1 MMPGRQLRVRV
12 LEALEREVK
21 QFRTREELYP
31 LRVPPEPVALD
42 EVIAQVLGEEHR
54 QFDTRTLRSRTVLQ
68 LEWADGSAWDLWAI
82 VLPSGLK
89 LFCDTGEE
97 ETRILASGGRNL
109 GDETD
114 RLVLGLLAESAG
126 GHFGIEMSGGAPAR
140 VRSSIPDRL
149 FLVDMFVT
157 LFEGT
162 GIEDSIRDAWGTA
175 GSALAADRQD
185 GRDFQAE
192 VSAWLGDVLA

>member
-1 MMPGRQLRVRV
+1 MIHARQLRVRV

-21 QFRTREELYP
+21 QFKTREALYP
-31 LRVPPEPVALD
+31 LRVPREPVALD
-42 EVIAQVLGEEHR
+42 AVVAKVLGDERR
-54 QFDTRTLRSRTVLQ
+54 QFDPGTLRSRTVLHV
-68 LEWADGSAWDLWAI
+68 EWADGSAWALWAV

-114 RLVLGLLAESAG
+114 RLVLELLAESG
-126 GHFGIEMSGGAPAR
+126 GDHFGIEMSGGVPAR
-140 VRSSIPDRL
+140 VRSSIADRE
-149 FLVDMFVT
+149 FLLNVFVS

-162 GIEDSIRDAWGTA
+162 DVEAAIQRTWGMTRS
-175 GSALAADRQD
+175 SASPGGRPT
-185 GRDFQAE
+185 RDFQSE
-192 VSAWLGDVLA
+192 VAAWLDEVLE